1 MASHKPQ
8 FITIESISDA
18 RKEIQKIGSDP
29 KSLEIMAP
37 KAVFKIIKLEQVV
50 LQDAIIIKQD
60 MLSIGGEVAIP
71 REAFELQKNPA
82 AILIM
87 GTVTQLRELVEK
99 LQRHYQRIQ
108 ELSAELTMILE
119 KIL

>member
-8 FITIESISDA
+8 FIIIKSISDA

-29 KSLEIMAP
+29 KSLNIMAP

-60 MLSIGGEVAIP
+60 AEKSSYDSHHGDGDP
-71 REAFELQKNPA
+71 
-82 AILIM
+82 
-87 GTVTQLRELVEK
+87 TQR
-99 LQRHYQRIQ
+99 
-108 ELSAELTMILE
+108 AC
-119 KIL
+119 